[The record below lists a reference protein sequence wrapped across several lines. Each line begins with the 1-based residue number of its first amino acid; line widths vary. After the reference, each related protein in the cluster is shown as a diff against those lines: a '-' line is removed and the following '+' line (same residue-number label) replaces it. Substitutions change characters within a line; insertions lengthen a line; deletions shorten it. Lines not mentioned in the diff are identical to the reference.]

1 MNHRLYVSV
10 HIPKTAGTSFQLFL
24 KQVFGEGL
32 ILDYRSKPL
41 DSDYEQRAV
50 ANLAEDN
57 ETYRHI
63 LQLLEQR
70 DVCVHGHFLP
80 AKYLALFP
88 DATLI
93 TWLREPAQR
102 LMSHYE
108 FWRQNPQLDHKI
120 ARHVVESKLSFSEFC
135 ELDLMQNI
143 SMKFFGDLK
152 ASRFNFIGLTERYTE
167 SLEALCRQ
175 FNWPDML
182 SADSKKIRQNPL
194 KTGPRY
200 LLENNESKTVSNL
213 NALDYQ
219 LYQEVLENHNKP

>member
-10 HIPKTAGTSFQLFL
+10 HIPKTAGTSFQQYLA
-24 KQVFGEGL
+24 QVFGEGL

-50 ANLAEDN
+50 NNLAEDS

-63 LQLLEQR
+63 FQLLKQR

-88 DATLI
+88 EASLI

-108 FWRQNPQLDHKI
+108 FWQQNPQPEHKV
-120 ARHVVESKLSFSEFC
+120 ARYVLENKLSFTEFC
-135 ELDLMQNI
+135 ELELMQNI
-143 SMKFFGDLK
+143 SSRFFGGLE
-152 ASRFNFIGLTERYTE
+152 ASR
-167 SLEALCRQ
+167 
-175 FNWPDML
+175 
-182 SADSKKIRQNPL
+182 
-194 KTGPRY
+194 
-200 LLENNESKTVSNL
+200 V
-213 NALDYQ
+213 
-219 LYQEVLENHNKP
+219 

>member
-1 MNHRLYVSV
+1 MTHRLYVSV
-10 HIPKTAGTSFQLFL
+10 HIPKTAGTSFQRCLE
-24 KQVFGEGL
+24 QVFAEGL

-50 ANLAEDN
+50 ANLTEDG

-88 DATLI
+88 NATLI

-108 FWRQNPQLDHKI
+108 FWRQNPQLNHKV
-120 ARHVVESKLSFSEFC
+120 ARHVVENKLSFSEFC

-143 SMKFFGDLK
+143 GTRFFGELK
-152 ASRFNFIGLTERYTE
+152 TSRFNFIGLTEHYQA
-167 SLEALCRQ
+167 SLEALCQQ
-175 FNWPDML
+175 FNWPN
-182 SADSKKIRQNPL
+182 AEATGTEKARENPL
-194 KTGPRY
+194 KKGTRY
-200 LLENNESKTVSNL
+200 ALTQSEAKTVADL
-213 NALDYQ
+213 NTADYG
-219 LYQEVLENHNKP
+219 LYQDVLGHFNQR